1 MPSLKEV
8 RNRIKSVQ
16 STQQITKA
24 MKMVAAA
31 KLRKAQDATIQL
43 RPYSKKLNEI
53 LSNLSSN
60 SEAMAENPFTEVRE
74 IKNVLI
80 VVITSDRGLC
90 GPFNTNILKASNSL
104 LIEKYGEQLKNGK
117 VTFLCIGKRGLEYFT
132 KRYPNIIGEYA
143 IIFQKLSF
151 DGVKLAAERAMDGF
165 LKKEFDVVDVVY
177 NEFKNVATQ
186 IVRKDQWLPIAPDT
200 IAGSKELKPV
210 ETKTNKDYI
219 FEPSVD
225 VILNELVPKSLKIK
239 FYRAVLESNASEH
252 GARMT
257 AMDKATENA
266 GEMLKDLKISYNRSR
281 QASITKEILEI
292 VGGAEALAAKG

>member
-53 LSNLSSN
+53 LANLSEN
-60 SEAMAENPFTEVRE
+60 SEEMADNNFTIVKE
-74 IKNVLI
+74 IQKVLI
-80 VVITSDRGLC
+80 IVITSDRGLC
-90 GPFNTNILKASNSL
+90 GPFNTNVIKSVNA
-104 LIEKYGEQLKNGK
+104 LIGNKYSEQNRNNAI
-117 VTFLCIGKRGLEYFT
+117 TFLTIGKRGFEFFS
-132 KRYPNIIGEYA
+132 KKSANIIDDYTN
-143 IIFQKLSF
+143 IYQKLSF
-151 DGVKLAAERAMDGF
+151 DSVKTAAERAINDF
-165 LKKEFDVVDVVY
+165 EDAKFDVVHIVY

-186 IVRKDQWLPIAPDT
+186 ILRNDQLLPIVALPVD
-200 IAGSKELKPV
+200 ISKKSV
-210 ETKTNKDYI
+210 AVNYI
-219 FEPSVD
+219 FEPNASI
-225 VILNELVPKSLKIK
+225 ILNSLVPKFLKLQVYK
-239 FYRAVLESNASEH
+239 AVLESNAAEH

-266 GEMLKDLKISYNRSR
+266 GEMLKELKISYNRSR

-292 VGGAEALAAKG
+292 VGGAEALSAN